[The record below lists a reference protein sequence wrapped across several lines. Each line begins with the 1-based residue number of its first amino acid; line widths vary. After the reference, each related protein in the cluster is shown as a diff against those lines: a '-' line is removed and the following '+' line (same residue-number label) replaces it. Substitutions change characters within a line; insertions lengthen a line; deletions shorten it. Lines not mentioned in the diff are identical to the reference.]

1 MALRENICR
10 TYSRGKVKNVVYND
24 RCGYAIVFYD
34 PIFDLDTKIPALKV
48 ADLPYT
54 IPLDRKMLHKLK
66 PAGKPVN
73 DDEVKRGHQ
82 IAGEREAAKDFIRR
96 KLIERKMD
104 EIRDT
109 CSNIHRCY
117 EKAEK
122 FDLQRR
128 AVISP
133 RVRGLIRGKHS
144 DAICDI
150 LVDDAMQNVD
160 YVYERNL
167 EDEERKKKKLAL
179 VARRRAAHAPKK
191 VEKMHIEE
199 PKLGALKEEPQ
210 QVEEPA
216 VVSNEIL
223 KQELVK
229 AEKKFE
235 EIPAEKEF
243 LRPSPPR
250 YGHGF
255 KSNTVLR
262 RQHEEL
268 MSKRLSDALL
278 FEVMYGRQLRH
289 LKNEIRRVREEY
301 S

>member
-1 MALRENICR
+1 MALRESINR

-24 RCGYAIVFYD
+24 RCGYAIVFYE

-54 IPLDRKMLHKLK
+54 IPLDRKALHKLK

-73 DDEVKRGHQ
+73 DDEVKKTRQ

-96 KLIERKMD
+96 KIMERKMD

-133 RVRGLIRGKHS
+133 RVRGLIRGKHA
-144 DAICDI
+144 DAICDV
-150 LVDDAMQNVD
+150 LVDDVMQNVD

-179 VARRRAAHAPKK
+179 VARRRDARAPKK
-191 VEKMHIEE
+191 LEKMHIEE
-199 PKLGALKEEPQ
+199 PKLEALKEE
-210 QVEEPA
+210 EPA
-216 VVSNEIL
+216 AAAAVTNEKL
-223 KQELVK
+223 KEELVK
-229 AEKKFE
+229 VEKKFE

-250 YGHGF
+250 YGF

-268 MSKRLSDALL
+268 MSQRLSDALL